1 MIVYA
6 TLVINL
12 IQATSNYITYLPIQ
26 DYGWKITN
34 ANTLTIDWDSEQNI
48 SHVKRRVDFLQKGC
62 SCKTGCSTGR
72 CRCKKANNYCG
83 PGCKCVRC
91 TNLKN
96 QAISSRQTDD
106 ETESVDSDSSDEENI
121 HLESEVDHL
130 MLNSFGEYEMDTLD
144 TDTMDDSNL

>member
-1 MIVYA
+1 MDDRVCY
-6 TLVINL
+6 TCYKSHS
-12 IQATSNYITYLPIQ
+12 SNITYLPIQ

-34 ANTLTIDWDSEQNI
+34 ANTLTIVWDSEQNI
-48 SHVKRRVDFLQKGC
+48 SHVKRRVQKWC

-106 ETESVDSDSSDEENI
+106 DEIDSDSSDEENI
-121 HLESEVDHL
+121 HLESEVEP
-130 MLNSFGEYEMDTLD
+130 SYSQYFRRI
-144 TDTMDDSNL
+144 